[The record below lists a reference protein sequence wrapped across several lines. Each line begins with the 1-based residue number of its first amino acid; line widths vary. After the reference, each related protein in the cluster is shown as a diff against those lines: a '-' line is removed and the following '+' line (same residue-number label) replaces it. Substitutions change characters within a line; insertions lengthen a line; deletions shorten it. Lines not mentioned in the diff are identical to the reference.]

1 LEELSMNA
9 EDIFLEQISTIDSI
23 VSYVCRKNRLDPFE
37 AEDFLSFVKIELMDN
52 NYEIIRKFEERST
65 IGTYLTTVIQH
76 LFYQHRV
83 RMWGKWRPSAEAK
96 RLGDKAVALERLV
109 YRDGLSLSEAIQTLT
124 TGGLSTGSDGEYS
137 RRELEAFWFRLP
149 IRMPRPVLVS
159 QANPPDA
166 AVENDAD
173 DRLMANARQEL
184 ARKAARTMD
193 EVLARMPANDRLML
207 KLRFWDGWKVPR
219 IAEYLGIDPKKAY
232 KRIDKLIAVIRR
244 ELERAGISREVVA
257 DLLWHDDSEIRS
269 EELQQMEGKSSL
281 ASLQSHRRGRGRR

>member
-1 LEELSMNA
+1 MNA
-9 EDIFLEQISTIDSI
+9 EDIFLEQIGTIESI
-23 VSYVCRKNRLDPFE
+23 VSYICRKNRLDPCE
-37 AEDFLSFVKIELMDN
+37 GEDFLSFVKIELMDH
-52 NYEIIRKFEERST
+52 NYEIIRKFEERAAIS
-65 IGTYLTTVIQH
+65 TYLTTVIQH

-109 YRDGLSLSEAIQTLT
+109 YRDGLSLSEAVQMLT
-124 TGGLSTGSDGEYS
+124 TGGDGEYS
-137 RRELEAFWFRLP
+137 RRELEAIWFRLP

-166 AVENDAD
+166 PVENDAD

-184 ARKAARTMD
+184 ARKAAATMD
-193 EVLARMPANDRLML
+193 EVLVRMLANDRLML

-219 IAEYLGIDPKKAY
+219 IAQYLGMDPKKAY
-232 KRIDKLIAVIRR
+232 KRLEKLIIIIRR

-257 DLLWHDDSEIRS
+257 DLLWHDDSEIHS
-269 EELQQMEGKSSL
+269 EELHQVEGKSSV

>member
-1 LEELSMNA
+1 MNA
-9 EDIFLEQISTIDSI
+9 EDIFLEQIGTIESI
-23 VSYVCRKNRLDPFE
+23 VSYICRKNRLDPCE
-37 AEDFLSFVKIELMDN
+37 GEDFLSFVQIELMDH
-52 NYEIIRKFEERST
+52 NYEIIRKFEERAAIS
-65 IGTYLTTVIQH
+65 TYLTTVIQH

-109 YRDGLSLSEAIQTLT
+109 YRDGLSLSEAVQMLT
-124 TGGLSTGSDGEYS
+124 TGGDGEYS
-137 RRELEAFWFRLP
+137 RRELEAIWFRLP

-166 AVENDAD
+166 PVENDAD

-184 ARKAARTMD
+184 ARKAAATMD
-193 EVLARMPANDRLML
+193 EVLVRMLANDRLML

-219 IAEYLGIDPKKAY
+219 IAQYLGMDPKKAY
-232 KRIDKLIAVIRR
+232 KRLEKLIIIIRR

-257 DLLWHDDSEIRS
+257 DLLWHDDSEIHS
-269 EELQQMEGKSSL
+269 EELHQVEGKSSV